1 MRIYLLAA
9 AILLGVTVSFGNAH
23 AAGHVYLLR
32 GLANVF
38 STGLDDLDEKLTK
51 RGITATVHNHLESD
65 TLAEQAAH
73 LQKAG
78 KGPIVIVGHSLGAD
92 AAVSMA
98 ERMKELGATVALI
111 VTFGANGKL
120 TAPSNVRR
128 VVNYYLGS
136 AVVVPGPGFKGT
148 ISNINLDGD
157 SRINHLN
164 IEKSNHLHLNV
175 IPKIQA
181 VVRGSH
187 AVVRG
192 AHASNR

>member
-9 AILLGVTVSFGNAH
+9 AILFGVTISFGNAH

-51 RGITATVHNHLESD
+51 RGITATVHNHLETD
-65 TLAEQAAH
+65 TLAEQAAR

-98 ERMKELGATVALI
+98 ERMKDLGATVALI
-111 VTFGANGKL
+111 VIFGANGKL

-128 VVNYYLGS
+128 VVNYHLGS

-157 SRINHLN
+157 GRINHLN
-164 IEKSNHLHLNV
+164 IEKSNHLHLIV

-181 VVRGSH
+181 VVRGGQ

-192 AHASNR
+192 GQASN